1 MSLVEGQECRS
12 ARVDSFRVSKAA
24 RLLHE
29 AFVKEARYGPVD
41 KLGLASGPDSLL
53 VALFEVERGVRSVIE
68 NVEERRRDEWDSL
81 VEIVEAIASDAR
93 RSECVEHA
101 LRLAHEL
108 AVKALAGGR

>member
-1 MSLVEGQECRS
+1 MSVANHKCRS
-12 ARVDSFRVSKAA
+12 NTVESNDVSKAA

-53 VALFEVERGVRSVIE
+53 VALFEVERGVRSAIKDVE
-68 NVEERRRDEWDSL
+68 NRVEWNSFSTIID
-81 VEIVEAIASDAR
+81 AIASDVR
-93 RSECVEHA
+93 RAECIEQA

-108 AVKALAGGR
+108 AVKALASRR